1 MSSQR
6 GAASERPSDRA
17 RRVAEALS
25 AIDGV
30 VGVKVWEMPN
40 GLAVGVRVGLGQPV
54 GWILSRVDE
63 AAMALRDPDEPA
75 WEVGVLAE
83 S

>member
-1 MSSQR
+1 MSQR
-6 GAASERPSDRA
+6 GASSERPTERA
-17 RRVAEALS
+17 RRVADALN

-30 VGVKVWEMPN
+30 VGVKVWETPS

-54 GWILSRVDE
+54 SWVLSRVDE
-63 AAMALRDPDEPA
+63 AAMTLRDPDEPA
-75 WEVGVLAE
+75 WEVGLLAE